1 MSDLFW
7 LSEAQVERLRSFFRK
22 SRGKPQG
29 NDRRATIEPITKAIL
44 RTGFA
49 TIGSIS
55 RPTFNHRY
63 LSGVTI
69 PRVSGIDSRRS
80 VILSPTYG
88 TGQLAQRLDPDQRS
102 ALKCQQVDRL
112 CVVTAYPRNLGELG
126 P

>member
-7 LSEAQVERLRSFFRK
+7 LSEAQVERLRPFFPK
-22 SRGKPQG
+22 SLGKPQG

-55 RPTFNHRY
+55 RPPFNYRF

-69 PRVSGIDSRRS
+69 PHVSGADSRRS
-80 VILSPTYG
+80 VILSRTNG
-88 TGQLAQRLDPDQRS
+88 TGQLAQRLDADQWS
-102 ALKCQQVDRL
+102 ASKR
-112 CVVTAYPRNLGELG
+112 
-126 P
+126 